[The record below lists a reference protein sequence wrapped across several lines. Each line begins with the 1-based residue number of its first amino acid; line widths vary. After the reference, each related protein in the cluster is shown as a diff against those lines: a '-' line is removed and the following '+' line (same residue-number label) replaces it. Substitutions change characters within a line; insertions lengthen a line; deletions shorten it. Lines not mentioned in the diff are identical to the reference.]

1 MEALFTIFVIYVGW
15 SIISWLMGA
24 VFGTA
29 KAAVKSAVGKG
40 SFSENMDLEFKGMGA
55 FEIRTVEKTVEGI
68 KGIIIQG
75 RGIIPVT
82 YKTHIGFVTSV
93 IDNTGGKSSPVLSMV
108 DGFKEDGSTAYQQF
122 VDAGTVGADQG
133 YAQWVQIGLVFPG
146 MLYPPEGGT
155 RNLLLISRII
165 NMDDPP
171 NIYLGYCDR
180 GENGVLQTLSAESE
194 FYYDGKGY
202 LESVAH
208 RDEARGLAIKL
219 AMSVAMADG
228 SLDDEEGNV
237 IKEWIVKT
245 IAPFS
250 EDKQETLKKLY
261 NDALREAY
269 SDAKTG
275 DLSLSETTER
285 LEELAEMP
293 QKYEAIELCFEVMA
307 ADGVVDQNEITTIK
321 NIAEAL
327 DLDFDEIEKL
337 RDKHLVNL
345 DISTDKQADIETIL
359 HIDSSWSPEQ
369 IKKHLRGE
377 YAKWNNRLNTLEE
390 GQEREN
396 AQKMLDL
403 IAEGRKKYV

>member
-1 MEALFTIFVIYVGW
+1 
-15 SIISWLMGA
+15 
-24 VFGTA
+24 
-29 KAAVKSAVGKG
+29 
-40 SFSENMDLEFKGMGA
+40 
-55 FEIRTVEKTVEGI
+55 
-68 KGIIIQG
+68 
-75 RGIIPVT
+75 
-82 YKTHIGFVTSV
+82 
-93 IDNTGGKSSPVLSMV
+93 
-108 DGFKEDGSTAYQQF
+108 
-122 VDAGTVGADQG
+122 
-133 YAQWVQIGLVFPG
+133 
-146 MLYPPEGGT
+146 
-155 RNLLLISRII
+155 
-165 NMDDPP
+165 
-171 NIYLGYCDR
+171 
-180 GENGVLQTLSAESE
+180 
-194 FYYDGKGY
+194 
-202 LESVAH
+202 
-208 RDEARGLAIKL
+208 
-219 AMSVAMADG
+219 MSVAMADG